1 MPSYAVAVGTQAV
14 AQGKS
19 TDPDASLCSIGEL
32 IPDLAATHVP
42 AAALQIVVEENDDV
56 KTGYK
61 ITMHFRWAASRQPLL
76 VSARKAQGSGSS
88 Q

>member
-1 MPSYAVAVGTQAV
+1 MPSRAVAVGTQAV

-19 TDPDASLCSIGEL
+19 ADSDANLCSSGEHK
-32 IPDLAATHVP
+32 PDSAATHLP

-61 ITMHFRWAASRQPLL
+61 ITMHFRWAASRQPLI
-76 VSARKAQGSGSS
+76 VSAGKAQGSGSS
-88 Q
+88 H